1 MIPVTIL
8 KDNGTT
14 WDLINS
20 GIGEAKIK
28 LTITSHHIILF
39 GNWMIHLINL
49 IENLVK
55 QRLIGFI

>member
-1 MIPVTIL
+1 MILVTIL

-39 GNWMIHLINL
+39 GNWMIHFINL

-55 QRLIGFI
+55 PLVMAFI